1 MSRAIMKA
9 MIEADQDRADAMFE
23 QLPAEQ
29 QAAILERGAVVVA
42 VLATEE
48 RLSAIAALDDDDP
61 FAPPAKPKRTR
72 PHKTYTFR
80 RWPGDWNTYIVIG
93 VRGET
98 SGFSSLTPHSYD
110 RFVGLAN
117 SGDYAVEIMDSDYG
131 IAWTLRRKPA

>member
-80 RWPGDWNTYIVIG
+80 RWPGSWEPYIIISIRVG
-93 VRGET
+93 TPT
-98 SGFSSLTPHSYD
+98 SPRLTLHTYD
-110 RFVGLAN
+110 RFVELAN
-117 SGDYAVEIMDSDYG
+117 SGRYNVQIMDSDFG
-131 IAWTLRRKPA
+131 VAWSLSRKPA